1 MNALFRSRALAVC
14 VTLIS
19 CAVKQGLGADFNASA
34 QKLEGTWAVTVTRVN
49 PPPGLPLTFPSLMSF
64 LSNGLI
70 IETSGTGRTNRGPAF
85 GEWVRT
91 GDRQFTT
98 TFYLF
103 RFGPGEVYAGLTKI
117 VRNMEV
123 GENLD
128 TFRAVSVQE
137 QYDVDGKLTV
147 TLRATEEGQRLKMGE
162 IGDKP

>member
-19 CAVKQGLGADFNASA
+19 CAVKQGLGADFNAIA

-70 IETSGTGRTNRGPAF
+70 IETIGTGRTNRGPAF

-91 GDRQFTT
+91 
-98 TFYLF
+98 
-103 RFGPGEVYAGLTKI
+103 
-117 VRNMEV
+117 
-123 GENLD
+123 
-128 TFRAVSVQE
+128 
-137 QYDVDGKLTV
+137 
-147 TLRATEEGQRLKMGE
+147 
-162 IGDKP
+162 